1 MATWKKV
8 IVSGSSA
15 ALASLTLDTALP
27 VASGGTGGAT
37 FTDGALV
44 VGSGTGALTSLAQ
57 ATNGQLVIGSTG
69 ADPVLGTITGGSN
82 ITVTNSAGGISIAA
96 TGLGSGTVQTVSATG
111 TENGLTLTSDGDT
124 VDPVITLGG
133 TLGNIA
139 NSQLV
144 NDSVTLGSTE
154 VDLGTTA
161 TTLAGLTLTG
171 VTATG
176 SFSGSFIG
184 TTNLPDLTSGNGLT
198 GGPYD
203 GAAAATFAVQANGST
218 LDVGASGV
226 KVADAGITATQIASS
241 VAGAGLSGGAGSA
254 LAVNVDGTSLEITT
268 DTINIKAGGVSN
280 AMLANDGITIA
291 GTDVSLGGSI
301 TAATILSGS
310 GVVSGSDAVPN
321 PLADG
326 NGIADFSYD
335 GGTAGILVAVEADGS
350 TLTVGAGGVKVSDDG
365 ITATQIADDAVGT
378 AAIADGEVTNAKLAN
393 DGITLGTTDV
403 TLGAAATTTIA
414 GLTSVTSTAFVGAL
428 TGNADTATKIASI
441 TNSNIVQLAAT
452 QALTNKDLTG
462 AGNTFPTFNQD
473 TTGNAATATEAAS
486 VAANSVA
493 LGTDTTGNYV
503 ATLGSGTGVTIGS
516 NTGEGSTPTIAVDY
530 GSTANTAVE
539 GDTTATFAGTTN
551 EITVSD
557 TSAQAIGGNIALT
570 IGLPDDVTIGQDLT
584 ITRDVQIGRNAVV
597 SGNLTVAGTASFQ
610 NTQNLDVADRFIRMA
625 SGSTAVGDGGI
636 VVQQDGPANGEA
648 FAYDAAT
655 TRWSTTGS
663 FDPSTEAYT
672 PDSFMSLVV
681 EGATGIDVPTAVVA
695 KFQKK
700 GNIFV
705 ADNEDIYIYS

>member
-15 ALASLTLDTALP
+15 DLSALSLDTALP
-27 VASGGTGGAT
+27 VASGGTGAQSL
-37 FTDGALV
+37 TDGGVLL
-44 VGSGTGALTSLAQ
+44 GSGTGAITALGQ
-57 ATNGQLVIGSTG
+57 ATNGQLLIGSTG
-69 ADPVLGTITGGSN
+69 ADPVLATLTGGAN
-82 ITVTNSAGGISIAA
+82 ISVTNTAGGISIAA
-96 TGLGSGTVQTVSATG
+96 SGLGSGTVQSVSATG
-111 TENGLTLTSDGDT
+111 NENGITLTSDGDSVNPT
-124 VDPVITLGG
+124 ITLGG
-133 TLGNIA
+133 SLANVTNSQLSNSAVTLGNTSVSLGA
-139 NSQLV
+139 TAGTVDGLV
-144 NDSVTLGSTE
+144 
-154 VDLGTTA
+154 
-161 TTLAGLTLTG
+161 LTD
-171 VTATG
+171 VEATG
-176 SFSGSFIG
+176 SFSGSFVG

-203 GAAAATFAVQANGST
+203 GAAAATFAVQADGST
-218 LDVGASGV
+218 LAVGAGGV
-226 KVADAGITATQIASS
+226 KVADAGITATQIATS
-241 VAGAGLSGGAGSA
+241 VAGAGLSGGAGTA
-254 LAVNVDGTSLEITT
+254 LAVNVDDSSLEIAT
-268 DTINIKAGGVSN
+268 DTLRVKALGVTN
-280 AMLANDGITIA
+280 GMLANDGITIA
-291 GTDVSLGGSI
+291 GNDISLGGSI
-301 TAATILSGS
+301 TAATILAGT

-321 PLADG
+321 PLTDG
-326 NGIADFSYD
+326 NGIADFSYN
-335 GGTAGILVAVEADGS
+335 GGTAGIQVTVEAADNTIAVGAS
-350 TLTVGAGGVKVSDDG
+350 GINVVEANLSGIPNTALTNDSVTVGTTEID
-365 ITATQIADDAVGT
+365 
-378 AAIADGEVTNAKLAN
+378 
-393 DGITLGTTDV
+393 LGTS
-403 TLGAAATTTIA
+403 ATTLV
-414 GLTSVTSTAFVGAL
+414 GLSSVTSTAFVGDL
-428 TGNADTATKIASI
+428 TGDVTGNADTATKIASI

-473 TTGNAATATEAAS
+473 TTGNAATATEAAG

-516 NTGEGSTPTIAVDY
+516 NTGEGSSPTIAVNY
-530 GSTANTAVE
+530 GSTANTAVQ
-539 GDTTATFAGTTN
+539 GNATATFAGTTN
-551 EITVSD
+551 EVTVSD

-636 VVQQDGPANGEA
+636 VVQQDGPTNGEA

-655 TRWSTTGS
+655 TRWSMTGS

-672 PDSFMSLVV
+672 PDAFMAAVV
-681 EGATGIDVPTAVVA
+681 EGGTGVNVPSGVVA
-695 KFQKK
+695 KYQKK

>member
-15 ALASLTLDTALP
+15 DLSALSLDTALP
-27 VASGGTGGAT
+27 VASGGTGAQSL
-37 FTDGALV
+37 TDGGVLL
-44 VGSGTGALTSLAQ
+44 GSGTGAITALGQ

-69 ADPVLGTITGGSN
+69 ADPVLATLTGGAN
-82 ITVTNSAGGISIAA
+82 ISVTNTAGGISIAA
-96 TGLGSGTVQTVSATG
+96 SGLGSGTVQSVSATG
-111 TENGLTLTSDGDT
+111 NENGITLTSDGDSVNPT
-124 VDPVITLGG
+124 ITLGG
-133 TLGNIA
+133 ALANIA
-139 NSQLV
+139 NSQLT

-161 TTLAGLTLTG
+161 STIAGLTLTG
-171 VTATG
+171 VSATG
-176 SFSGSFIG
+176 SFNGDFTG

-203 GAAAATFAVQANGST
+203 GAATATFAVQADGST
-218 LDVGASGV
+218 LSVGASGV
-226 KVADAGITATQIASS
+226 KVADAGITATQIAAA
-241 VAGAGLSGGAGSA
+241 VAGAGLSGGAGTA
-254 LAVNVDGTSLEITT
+254 LAVNVDDSSIEIAT
-268 DTINIKAGGVSN
+268 DTLRVKAGGVSN

-291 GTDVSLGGSI
+291 GNDISLGGSI

-321 PLADG
+321 PLTDG
-326 NGIADFSYD
+326 NGIADFSYN
-335 GGTAGILVAVEADGS
+335 GGTAGIQVTVEAADNTIAVGAS
-350 TLTVGAGGVKVSDDG
+350 GINVVEANLSGIPNTALTNDSVTVGTTEIDLGSS
-365 ITATQIADDAVGT
+365 ATS
-378 AAIADGEVTNAKLAN
+378 L
-393 DGITLGTTDV
+393 
-403 TLGAAATTTIA
+403 A
-414 GLTSVTSTAFVGAL
+414 GLTSVTSTAFVGSL
-428 TGNADTATKIASI
+428 NGNVNGNVNGNASTATKIASI
-441 TNSNIVQLAAT
+441 TNSNIVQLTDA

-473 TTGNAATATEAAS
+473 TTGNAATATEAAG

-516 NTGEGSTPTIAVDY
+516 NTGEGSSPTIAVNY
-530 GSTANTAVE
+530 GSTANTAVQ
-539 GDTTATFAGTTN
+539 GNATATFAGTTN
-551 EITVSD
+551 EVTVSD

-584 ITRDVQIGRNAVV
+584 ITRDVTIGRNAVV

-636 VVQQDGPANGEA
+636 VVQQDGPTNGEA

-655 TRWSTTGS
+655 TRWSMTGS

-672 PDSFMSLVV
+672 PDAFMAAVV
-681 EGATGIDVPTAVVA
+681 EGGTGVNVPSGVVS
-695 KFQKK
+695 KYQKK

>member
-15 ALASLTLDTALP
+15 ELSALSLDTALP
-27 VASGGTGGAT
+27 VASGGTGVST
-37 FTDGALV
+37 LTDGGLV
-44 VGSGTGALTSLAQ
+44 LGSGTGAVTSLGQ
-57 ATNGQLVIGSTG
+57 ATNGQLVVGSTG
-69 ADPVLGTITGGSN
+69 ADPVLATLTGGAN
-82 ITVTNSAGGISIAA
+82 ITVTNTAGGISIAA

-133 TLGNIA
+133 ALTGVA

-144 NDSVTLGSTE
+144 NDDVNFGGVTVALGGQ
-154 VDLGTTA
+154 DLTPAFDLSDATNYPTSALVGTITNA
-161 TTLAGLTLTG
+161 QLAG
-171 VTATG
+171 
-176 SFSGSFIG
+176 SI
-184 TTNLPDLTSGNGLT
+184 
-198 GGPYD
+198 
-203 GAAAATFAVQANGST
+203 ANDK
-218 LDVGASGV
+218 LV
-226 KVADAGITATQIASS
+226 
-241 VAGAGLSGGAGSA
+241 
-254 LAVNVDGTSLEITT
+254 
-268 DTINIKAGGVSN
+268 
-280 AMLANDGITIA
+280 NDGITIA
-291 GTDVSLGGSI
+291 GNDISLGGSI

-365 ITATQIADDAVGT
+365 ITAVQIADDAVRT
-378 AAIADGEVTNAKLAN
+378 AAIADGDVTNVKLAN
-393 DGITLGTTDV
+393 DSV
-403 TLGAAATTTIA
+403 TIGSTEVDLGATATTLA
-414 GLTSVTSTAFVGAL
+414 GLSSVTSTSFVGAL
-428 TGNADTATKIASI
+428 TGNASTSTKIASI

-462 AGNTFPTFNQD
+462 AGNTFPTFNQN
-473 TTGNAATATEAAS
+473 TTGTAATASLALS
-486 VAANSVA
+486 VSPNSVA
-493 LGTDTTGNYV
+493 LGTDTTGDYV
-503 ATLGSGTGVTIGS
+503 ASLGAGTGVTIGS
-516 NTGEGSTPTIAVDY
+516 NTGEGSSPTIAVAY
-530 GSTANTAVE
+530 GASVNTAVQ
-539 GDTTATFAGTTN
+539 GNATATFAGTSN
-551 EITVSD
+551 EVTVSD
-557 TSAQAIGGNIALT
+557 SSAQALGGNIALT

-584 ITRDVQIGRNAVV
+584 VSRDITVGRNAVIT
-597 SGNLTVAGTASFQ
+597 GNLTVAGTASFQ
-610 NTQNLDVADRFIRMA
+610 NTTNLDVADRFIRMA

-636 VVQQDGPANGEA
+636 IVQQTGPANGEA

-705 ADNEDIYIYS
+705 GDNEDIFIYS

>member
-15 ALASLTLDTALP
+15 ELSALSLDTALP
-27 VASGGTGGAT
+27 VASGGTGVST
-37 FTDGALV
+37 LTDGGLV
-44 VGSGTGALTSLAQ
+44 LGSGTGAVTSLGQ

-69 ADPVLGTITGGSN
+69 ADPVLATLTGGSN
-82 ITVTNSAGGISIAA
+82 ITVTNTAGGISIAA

-133 TLGNIA
+133 ALTGVA

-144 NDSVTLGSTE
+144 NDDVNFGGVTVALGGQ
-154 VDLGTTA
+154 DLTPAFDLSDATNYPTSALVGTITNA
-161 TTLAGLTLTG
+161 QLAG
-171 VTATG
+171 
-176 SFSGSFIG
+176 SI
-184 TTNLPDLTSGNGLT
+184 
-198 GGPYD
+198 
-203 GAAAATFAVQANGST
+203 AN
-218 LDVGASGV
+218 D
-226 KVADAGITATQIASS
+226 K
-241 VAGAGLSGGAGSA
+241 
-254 LAVNVDGTSLEITT
+254 
-268 DTINIKAGGVSN
+268 
-280 AMLANDGITIA
+280 LANDGITIA
-291 GTDVSLGGSI
+291 GNDISLGGSI

-365 ITATQIADDAVGT
+365 ITATQIADEAVRT
-378 AAIADGEVTNAKLAN
+378 AAIADGDVTNVKLLN
-393 DGITLGTTDV
+393 DSV
-403 TLGAAATTTIA
+403 TIGSTEVDLGATATTLA
-414 GLTSVTSTAFVGAL
+414 GLSSVTSTAFVGEL
-428 TGNADTATKIASI
+428 TGNASTATKIASI

-462 AGNTFPTFNQD
+462 AGNTFPTFNQN
-473 TTGNAATATEAAS
+473 TTGTAATASLALS

-493 LGTDTTGNYV
+493 LGTDTTGDYV
-503 ATLGSGTGVTIGS
+503 ASLGAGTGVTIGS
-516 NTGEGSTPTIAVDY
+516 NTGEGSSPTIAVAY
-530 GSTANTAVE
+530 GASVNTAVQ
-539 GDTTATFAGTTN
+539 GNATATFAGTSN
-551 EITVSD
+551 EVTVSD
-557 TSAQAIGGNIALT
+557 SSAQALGGNIALT

-584 ITRDVQIGRNAVV
+584 VSRDITVGRNAVIT
-597 SGNLTVAGTASFQ
+597 GNLTVAGTASFQ
-610 NTQNLDVADRFIRMA
+610 NTTNLDVADRFIRMA

-636 VVQQDGPANGEA
+636 IVQQTGPANGEA

-681 EGATGIDVPTAVVA
+681 EGGTGIDVPTAVVA

-705 ADNEDIYIYS
+705 GDNEDIFIYS

>member
-15 ALASLTLDTALP
+15 ELSALSLDTALP
-27 VASGGTGGAT
+27 VASGGTGVST
-37 FTDGALV
+37 LTDGGLV
-44 VGSGTGALTSLAQ
+44 LGSGTGAVTSLGQ

-69 ADPVLGTITGGSN
+69 ADPVLATLTGGSN
-82 ITVTNSAGGISIAA
+82 ITVTNTAGGISIAA

-133 TLGNIA
+133 ALTGVA

-144 NDSVTLGSTE
+144 NDDVSFGGVTVALGGADATPAF
-154 VDLGTTA
+154 DLSDATNYPTSALVGTITNA
-161 TTLAGLTLTG
+161 QLAG
-171 VTATG
+171 
-176 SFSGSFIG
+176 SI
-184 TTNLPDLTSGNGLT
+184 
-198 GGPYD
+198 
-203 GAAAATFAVQANGST
+203 ANNK
-218 LDVGASGV
+218 LV
-226 KVADAGITATQIASS
+226 
-241 VAGAGLSGGAGSA
+241 
-254 LAVNVDGTSLEITT
+254 
-268 DTINIKAGGVSN
+268 
-280 AMLANDGITIA
+280 NDGITIA
-291 GTDVSLGGSI
+291 GNDISLGGSI
-301 TAATILSGS
+301 TAATILAGT

-365 ITATQIADDAVGT
+365 ITATQIADDAVRT
-378 AAIADGEVTNAKLAN
+378 AAIADGDVTNVKLAN
-393 DGITLGTTDV
+393 DSV
-403 TLGAAATTTIA
+403 TIGSTEVDLGATATTLA
-414 GLTSVTSTAFVGAL
+414 GLSSVTSTAFVGAL
-428 TGNADTATKIASI
+428 TGDVTGNADTATKIASI

-462 AGNTFPTFNQD
+462 AGNTFPTFNQN
-473 TTGNAATATEAAS
+473 TTGNAATATTAAG

-503 ATLGSGTGVTIGS
+503 QALGTGTGVTIGS
-516 NTGEGSTPTIAVDY
+516 NTGEGSSPTIAVNY
-530 GSTANTAVE
+530 GATANTAVE
-539 GDTTATFAGTTN
+539 GDATATFAGTAN
-551 EITVSD
+551 EVTVSD
-557 TSAQAIGGNIALT
+557 ASSQAIGGNIALT

-584 ITRDVQIGRNAVV
+584 VTRDVQIGRNAVV
-597 SGNLTVAGTASFQ
+597 SGNLTVSGTASFQ

-636 VVQQDGPANGEA
+636 VVQQDGPTNGEA

-655 TRWSTTGS
+655 TRWSMTGS

-672 PDSFMSLVV
+672 PDAFVSAVI
-681 EGATGIDVPTAVVA
+681 EGGTGEDDPSAVVA
-695 KFQKK
+695 KYQKK

-705 ADNEDIYIYS
+705 GDSGEFFIYT

>member
-15 ALASLTLDTALP
+15 DLSALSLDTALP
-27 VASGGTGGAT
+27 VASGGTGAQSL
-37 FTDGALV
+37 TDGGVLL
-44 VGSGTGALTSLAQ
+44 GSGTGAITALGQ
-57 ATNGQLVIGSTG
+57 ATNGQLLIGSTG
-69 ADPVLGTITGGSN
+69 ADPVLATLTGGAN
-82 ITVTNSAGGISIAA
+82 ISVTNTAGGISIAA
-96 TGLGSGTVQTVSATG
+96 SGLGSGTVQSVSATG
-111 TENGLTLTSDGDT
+111 NENGITLTSDGDSVNPT
-124 VDPVITLGG
+124 ITLGG
-133 TLGNIA
+133 SLANVTNSQLSNSAVTLGNTSVSLGA
-139 NSQLV
+139 TAGTVDGLV
-144 NDSVTLGSTE
+144 
-154 VDLGTTA
+154 
-161 TTLAGLTLTG
+161 LTD
-171 VTATG
+171 VEATG
-176 SFSGSFIG
+176 SFSGSFVG

-203 GAAAATFAVQANGST
+203 GAAAATFAVQADGST
-218 LDVGASGV
+218 LTVGAGGV

-241 VAGAGLSGGAGSA
+241 VAGAGLSGGAGTA
-254 LAVNVDGTSLEITT
+254 LAVNVDDSSLEIAT
-268 DTINIKAGGVSN
+268 DTLRVKALGVTN
-280 AMLANDGITIA
+280 GMLANDGITIA
-291 GTDVSLGGSI
+291 GNDISLGGSI
-301 TAATILSGS
+301 TAATILAGT

-321 PLADG
+321 PLTDG
-326 NGIADFSYD
+326 NGIADFSYN
-335 GGTAGILVAVEADGS
+335 GGTAGIQVTVEAADNTIAVGAS
-350 TLTVGAGGVKVSDDG
+350 GINVVEANLSGIPNTALTNDSVTVGTTEID
-365 ITATQIADDAVGT
+365 
-378 AAIADGEVTNAKLAN
+378 
-393 DGITLGTTDV
+393 LGTS
-403 TLGAAATTTIA
+403 ATTLV
-414 GLTSVTSTAFVGAL
+414 GLSSVTSTAFVGDL
-428 TGNADTATKIASI
+428 TGDVTGNADTATKIASI

-473 TTGNAATATEAAS
+473 TTGNAATATEAAG

-516 NTGEGSTPTIAVDY
+516 NTGEGSSPTIAVNY
-530 GSTANTAVE
+530 GSTANTAVQ
-539 GDTTATFAGTTN
+539 GNATATFAGTTN
-551 EITVSD
+551 EVTVSD

-584 ITRDVQIGRNAVV
+584 ITRDIQIGRNAVV

-636 VVQQDGPANGEA
+636 VVQQDGPTNGEA

-655 TRWSTTGS
+655 TRWSMTGS

-672 PDSFMSLVV
+672 PDAFMAAVV
-681 EGATGIDVPTAVVA
+681 EGGTGVNVPSGVVA
-695 KFQKK
+695 KYQKK